1 MNDSHRLP
9 AADDKAVREAERI
22 YDSWDEALS
31 RNDAEAL
38 LSCYASDAV
47 LESPLVPHILG
58 TESGVCRG
66 HAELRSFFHK
76 IAARKPTARRHYRT
90 GFFTDGR
97 KLMFEYPRE
106 TPDGEQ
112 MDFVEVMEFQD
123 GLIQRHRVYWGWF
136 GVRVIQKDAYH
147 RQ

>member
-1 MNDSHRLP
+1 MNDSHRP
-9 AADDKAVREAERI
+9 PPADDQAVRAAERI
-22 YDSWDEALS
+22 YDRWDHALS
-31 RNDAEAL
+31 HNDPEAL
-38 LSCYASDAV
+38 LACYAPDAV

-58 TESGVCRG
+58 SESGVCRG
-66 HAELRSFFHK
+66 QTELRAFFHM

-112 MDFVEVMEFQD
+112 MDFVEVMELQD

-136 GVRVIQKDAYH
+136 GVRVLQKDAY
-147 RQ
+147 RR